1 MRPPLGVCGAGPS
14 TAQQA
19 NGAHCSHAACRGQ
32 CAAAMLHPTGALFQL
47 TSQER
52 PCHSKSEV
60 SPAGRRRRFL
70 PGSGPTSHLREA
82 LRHGQL
88 WLSPPAGSN
97 LQHLPLW
104 TRRPM
109 QQQQDSVLP
118 SPSRSLETLQR
129 HTDEALPRPL
139 LPSPPPD
146 PFPSEGLPITGCC
159 LAVCGT
165 PRIPTTAVFPSRES
179 KPPPFLSVRLAQ
191 RVSPVLPAT
200 LRKPTC
206 PRTEIE
212 RAIKAGVNEHRRS
225 VPLPQLGDQARLAGT
240 GPVLSLGVREGG
252 RLSPSPHQHVLPSHA
267 VGLGLDP
274 GLIGSQ
280 EFHSAV
286 PHSLHAPPAT
296 RR

>member
-52 PCHSKSEV
+52 PCHSKSEEV

-129 HTDEALPRPL
+129 HTDGRSAPQAPAAQPTTRPL
-139 LPSPPPD
+139 PKRGASDHWLLSSCAGPPGFQPLPSSYPGRASLL
-146 PFPSEGLPITGCC
+146 PFC
-159 LAVCGT
+159 
-165 PRIPTTAVFPSRES
+165 
-179 KPPPFLSVRLAQ
+179 Q
-191 RVSPVLPAT
+191 
-200 LRKPTC
+200 
-206 PRTEIE
+206 
-212 RAIKAGVNEHRRS
+212 
-225 VPLPQLGDQARLAGT
+225 
-240 GPVLSLGVREGG
+240 
-252 RLSPSPHQHVLPSHA
+252 
-267 VGLGLDP
+267 
-274 GLIGSQ
+274 
-280 EFHSAV
+280 
-286 PHSLHAPPAT
+286 
-296 RR
+296 